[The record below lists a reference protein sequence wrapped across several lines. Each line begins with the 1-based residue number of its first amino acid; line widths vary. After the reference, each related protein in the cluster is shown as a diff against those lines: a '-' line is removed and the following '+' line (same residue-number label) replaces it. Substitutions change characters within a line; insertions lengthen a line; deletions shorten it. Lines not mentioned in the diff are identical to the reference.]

1 MKFKEFLHFLLYRA
15 VTIVYKMF
23 TSNLFASAA
32 QLIIEIFKLIADKP
46 EYKFIL
52 T

>member
-1 MKFKEFLHFLLYRA
+1 MKYKEILHFLLYKA
-15 VTIVYKMF
+15 VIMVYKMF

-32 QLIIEIFKLIADKP
+32 QLIIEIFKIIADKP